1 MTEQIVEI
9 VYEAIRRGNP
19 SLKQF
24 REHTPA
30 ERESMVQAVRHA
42 MNKAG
47 LLPQGVGFAHPD
59 SVPPPDRGADGK

>member
-9 VYEAIRRGNP
+9 VYEAIRRSNP

-30 ERESMVQAVRHA
+30 EREGMVQAVRNA
-42 MNKAG
+42 MGKAG
-47 LLPQGVGFAHPD
+47 LAHPN

>member
-9 VYEAIRRGNP
+9 VYEAIRRSNP
-19 SLKQF
+19 LLKQF

-42 MNKAG
+42 MGKAG
-47 LLPQGVGFAHPD
+47 LAHPD